1 MKPGIITGVAL
12 LLATGV
18 TVAAAQEQRWQPI
31 AYGETLAGFL
41 TVGDDSLQDGS
52 LFKLFLFE
60 GQEGD
65 SITIQINSEDFNA
78 HVLFANEQDDVL
90 ATAQRF
96 EIEVTPADFFEH
108 SGGPRAEPE
117 KAA

>member
-1 MKPGIITGVAL
+1 MKPGTITGVAL

-18 TVAAAQEQRWQPI
+18 TVAAAQERRWQPI

-65 SITIQINSEDFNA
+65 SITIQINSEDFA
-78 HVLFANEQDDVL
+78 MLTGTVV
-90 ATAQRF
+90 
-96 EIEVTPADFFEH
+96 
-108 SGGPRAEPE
+108 PRAETID
-117 KAA
+117 KVYKW